1 MKILQRPI
9 AATIGF
15 GLICGLSFVPASLAL
30 SAVVS
35 RPSAICLTLWLFAA
49 GYALLL
55 IHWSGHKFST
65 VVLPILV
72 LLVAVFLV
80 DSIAAFFLL
89 MLAVTSWIR
98 SGICFT
104 AKGAIKLAVEMLL
117 CAVGGILVAVFTPGA
132 AFGWA
137 IGTWMFF
144 LLQSLYFVVF
154 ENRIVAPE
162 NTYEYRID
170 NFERASRQ
178 AENILENCISR

>member
-1 MKILQRPI
+1 MRIPQRPI

-15 GLICGLSFVPASLAL
+15 GLICGLSFIPADLAL

-49 GYALLL
+49 GHALLL
-55 IHWSGHKFST
+55 SRWSGQKFSA
-65 VVLPILV
+65 VMFPILV

-104 AKGAIKLAVEMLL
+104 EMRAIKLAVEILL
-117 CAVGGILVAVFTPGA
+117 CGVGGTLVSVFTPGA
-132 AFGWA
+132 VYGWA
-137 IGTWMFF
+137 LGTWMFF
-144 LLQSLYFVVF
+144 LLQSLYFVIF
-154 ENRIVAPE
+154 ENRIFAQE
-162 NTYEYRID
+162 NEHEFGID

-178 AENILENCISR
+178 AEIILENCIPR